1 MNYSEITQVDDSTK
15 DSSFVTTANTRVQHI
30 SNSNTSYLDRIYYK

>member
-15 DSSFVTTANTRVQHI
+15 EIEKLPLLMHRVQHI
-30 SNSNTSYLDRIYYK
+30 SNSNTSYIDRILL